1 MRKTE
6 CFLSDVRTSS
16 ISDETHC
23 TQHDSVGQDA
33 GSNLELFCRIDLP
46 QETAVAVN
54 LVNIFVKPAGKEAT
68 TAIFGLIVDTV
79 LSAEYPRN

>member
-1 MRKTE
+1 
-6 CFLSDVRTSS
+6 
-16 ISDETHC
+16 
-23 TQHDSVGQDA
+23 VGQGA

-46 QETAVAVN
+46 EGTAVAVN

-79 LSAEYPRN
+79 LRAV